1 MHTAAAVL
9 ARPGSPL
16 PHQHREHHGRWHRR
30 GIARRAFRG
39 ATPLNSGSRLA
50 ATGGTWLEEGSDFL
64 SDQQCWYECAAA
76 WHIPGRDP
84 AQQPGAPAQHSS
96 SATGRLAAVI
106 RASPAAADE
115 GYTDMEGLSDQ
126 EEWVFGSCCEAAAC
140 WCSELDAWSCQEPAA
155 APAAPAG
162 PAAHATDG
170 PATSDEGGPL
180 EPVEWGLFDSGS
192 CPASAALTQDYSQ
205 GDWMAG
211 VPEEEQLRSRGSVLA
226 SVDGM
231 VGNWEV
237 WSTGSS
243 SSGSTVLTGSTNYD
257 EVLSQLS
264 QLEARVR
271 RGGLQPSPLQR
282 PAAEAGNSGGD
293 VGKFVGTTDVQ

>member
-1 MHTAAAVL
+1 MMRL
-9 ARPGSPL
+9 APILGP
-16 PHQHREHHGRWHRR
+16 QHREHHGRWHRR

-170 PATSDEGGPL
+170 EQSALFVEPFSPCQVHGGVHARHAAPLLRPASPCSSAHPCPLPALRWRLQALPPAT
-180 EPVEWGLFDSGS
+180 
-192 CPASAALTQDYSQ
+192 
-205 GDWMAG
+205 
-211 VPEEEQLRSRGSVLA
+211 
-226 SVDGM
+226 
-231 VGNWEV
+231 
-237 WSTGSS
+237 
-243 SSGSTVLTGSTNYD
+243 
-257 EVLSQLS
+257 
-264 QLEARVR
+264 
-271 RGGLQPSPLQR
+271 RGGHWSRWSGVCLTLAAAQHLPPSPR
-282 PAAEAGNSGGD
+282 TTPRATGWPACPRRSSCE
-293 VGKFVGTTDVQ
+293 